1 MIKKIFLYSGV
12 HEQLFFS
19 FIKRNLPAILS
30 DQRFYYD
37 ESVCSATHSSLYA
50 TKLNELCQKPQDERL
65 PAALQNIKRKTAGL
79 QAHTLI
85 LGLLTL
91 RPRTHAFNNLVQVC
105 KQVFP
110 DAMLSIVLDYSQRD
124 DKILELYYSY
134 SSFRLYTLEIN
145 RFFNKRAAFF
155 ENNFSDFIKYLLR
168 TFDQKNNA
176 IITIEDVADLL
187 HIDIKSPLWVNSYQ
201 PLCFPMIPREVLS
214 FAQTTLV
221 DNTLPLPPNTVFHW
235 PTQLHRFINSD
246 YPASP
251 HSLLGPK
258 RRTELLAQRQADN
271 LEAARLLGQQRLFDE
286 PEPEPDWQPFLGLD
300 ATTAFRIAQHLD
312 TDFAQA
318 RMAELDA
325 IPAHFLQHDQRLVQQ
340 ALHDV
345 CDTTAEPLPS
355 SISIAP
361 EPRLSVLTLA
371 YNHAEFIAQN
381 IESVLAQQT
390 SFPVQHII
398 ADDGSTDGTQKIIL
412 DFATRYPHIVPVF
425 RKDRNKAGWRNV
437 QALFDMCRTEYAA
450 LCDGDDY
457 FTDPAKL
464 QIQVD
469 FLDQHK
475 DCALCFHPVK
485 VVYEDDSKQERIYPP
500 VEQLPRGIKPFYY
513 LSDLLKCN
521 LIQTNSV
528 VYRWRFRNGLP
539 EWFRPDCCPG
549 DWYWHL
555 LHAELGKIGFI
566 NKIMS
571 VYRRH
576 KKGIYYL
583 SEVDRL
589 KHRATVGQKEI
600 EVYDIINKHF
610 DNKYKSILLDLVNG
624 VFADCLMY
632 DSSREQDEEFKPALP
647 TLVEKYP
654 DFARHFLESLK
665 LVSAK
670 NTPVA

>member
-1 MIKKIFLYSGV
+1 M
-12 HEQLFFS
+12 
-19 FIKRNLPAILS
+19 
-30 DQRFYYD
+30 
-37 ESVCSATHSSLYA
+37 
-50 TKLNELCQKPQDERL
+50 
-65 PAALQNIKRKTAGL
+65 
-79 QAHTLI
+79 
-85 LGLLTL
+85 
-91 RPRTHAFNNLVQVC
+91 
-105 KQVFP
+105 
-110 DAMLSIVLDYSQRD
+110 
-124 DKILELYYSY
+124 
-134 SSFRLYTLEIN
+134 
-145 RFFNKRAAFF
+145 
-155 ENNFSDFIKYLLR
+155 
-168 TFDQKNNA
+168 
-176 IITIEDVADLL
+176 
-187 HIDIKSPLWVNSYQ
+187 
-201 PLCFPMIPREVLS
+201 
-214 FAQTTLV
+214 
-221 DNTLPLPPNTVFHW
+221 
-235 PTQLHRFINSD
+235 
-246 YPASP
+246 
-251 HSLLGPK
+251 
-258 RRTELLAQRQADN
+258 
-271 LEAARLLGQQRLFDE
+271 
-286 PEPEPDWQPFLGLD
+286 
-300 ATTAFRIAQHLD
+300 
-312 TDFAQA
+312 
-318 RMAELDA
+318 
-325 IPAHFLQHDQRLVQQ
+325 
-340 ALHDV
+340 
-345 CDTTAEPLPS
+345 
-355 SISIAP
+355 
-361 EPRLSVLTLA
+361 
-371 YNHAEFIAQN
+371 
-381 IESVLAQQT
+381 
-390 SFPVQHII
+390 
-398 ADDGSTDGTQKIIL
+398 
-412 DFATRYPHIVPVF
+412 PVF

-464 QIQVD
+464 QIQVE

-485 VVYEDDSKQERIYPP
+485 VVYEDDSKHERVYPP

-521 LIQTNSV
+521 IIQTNSV

-589 KHRATVGQKEI
+589 KHRATVGQREI

-632 DSSREQDEEFKPALP
+632 DSSREQDEEFNPVLP

>member
-1 MIKKIFLYSGV
+1 MINKIILYSGT
-12 HEQLFFS
+12 HEQFFFS
-19 FIKRNLPAILS
+19 FINTTFHVKLAELGVYYAEDLCSTTHNSVHITHINDLCEKRGDS
-30 DQRFYYD
+30 
-37 ESVCSATHSSLYA
+37 
-50 TKLNELCQKPQDERL
+50 RL
-65 PAALQNIKRKTAGL
+65 PVALRNIEKEATDRK
-79 QAHTLI
+79 AHTLC
-85 LGLLTL
+85 LGLLSI
-91 RPRTHAFNNLVQVC
+91 RPRVYAFRNLVQAC
-105 KQVFP
+105 RHVFP
-110 DAMLSIVLDYSQRD
+110 GATLSIVLDSSQRD
-124 DKILELYYSY
+124 DRIFERYYSY
-134 SSFRLYTLEIN
+134 ITFRICSIEFI
-145 RFFNKRAAFF
+145 RFYNARHIYCG
-155 ENNFSDFIKYLLR
+155 NIFSDFIKYLLR
-168 TFDQKNNA
+168 TFDQKNNLL
-176 IITIEDVADLL
+176 ITTEDIATLL
-187 HIDIKSPLWVNSYQ
+187 HIDVKSPLWVNSYQ
-201 PLCFPMIPREVLS
+201 PLCFPTIPREVLS
-214 FAQTTLV
+214 FAQTTLM

-235 PTQLHRFINSD
+235 PSQLHRFINSD

-258 RRTELLAQRQADN
+258 RRTELLEQRWPDN
-271 LEAARLLGQQRLFDE
+271 QEAARLLGQERLFDD
-286 PEPEPDWQPFLGLD
+286 PQPEPDWQPFLGLD
-300 ATTAFRIAQHLD
+300 AATAFSIAQHLD

-325 IPAHFLQHDQRLVQQ
+325 IPAHFLKYDQRIVQQ

-345 CDTTAEPLPS
+345 CDSTAEPLPS

-381 IESVLAQQT
+381 IESVIAQQT

-398 ADDGSTDGTQKIIL
+398 ADDGSTDGTQEIIL
-412 DFATRYPHIVPVF
+412 DFAARYPHIVPVF
-425 RKDRNKAGWRNV
+425 RKDRNKVGWRNV

-464 QIQVD
+464 QIQVE

-485 VVYEDDSKQERIYPP
+485 VVYEDDSKHERVYPP
-500 VEQLPRGIKPFYY
+500 VKQLPRGIKPFYY

-521 LIQTNSV
+521 IIQTNSV

-589 KHRATVGQKEI
+589 KHRAKLGQKEI
-600 EVYDIINKHF
+600 EAYDIINRHF

-632 DSSREQDEEFKPALP
+632 DSSREQDEEFNPVLP

-670 NTPVA
+670 NAPVA